1 MKKISFIVLVAMAL
15 VFTFACNTPQSKK
28 STATKQPNIVFIFS
42 DDHAYQAI
50 SAYGGILKD
59 FAITP
64 NIDRIAADGMLFN
77 RCLVTNSI
85 CGPSRAAILSG
96 KYGHLNGFVSN
107 EGGTQFDGSQVT
119 FPKLLQEAGY
129 KTGIVGKW
137 HLGSDPTGF
146 DYWEVLPGQGFY
158 YNPMFKTSEGTHTET
173 GYVTELI
180 TDKAINYIEEAKAEN
195 KPFMLM
201 VQHKAPHREWEPGPQ
216 ELALYKNVTFPE
228 PETLFDNYENRGSAA
243 KEQDMSIEVTMRMDR
258 DLKMF
263 KNEKLGTT
271 ARLNEEQE
279 KAWDEVY
286 DPILNYYN
294 EANLQG
300 KDLVSFKYQR
310 YMQDYLA
317 CIASV
322 DKGVGKVLD
331 YLKEAGLDE
340 NTIIVYSSDQGFY
353 LGEHG
358 WFDKRFMYEESLRTP
373 LIAKWPGI
381 VKPGSIN
388 NDIVSNLDFAQTFLD
403 MAGATFPEE
412 MQGRSIVP
420 ILKGETPAD
429 WRQEHYYH
437 YYEYPSWHMV
447 KRHYGIAT
455 PRYKLI
461 HFYHD
466 VDEWEMYD
474 LQEDPSEMNNI
485 YGQEKYADVQKDL
498 HHRLEKLRVKYQDS
512 DELTQAYLQKSL
524 KRLKHMK

>member
-1 MKKISFIVLVAMAL
+1 MMNRKNPIIMLIATL
-15 VFTFACNTPQSKK
+15 LIFACQPAVKKKTKK
-28 STATKQPNIVFIFS
+28 SKPNIVFIFS

-59 FAITP
+59 YAPTP
-64 NIDRIAADGMLFN
+64 NIDRIATDGMLFN

-85 CGPSRAAILSG
+85 CGPSRATILSG

-107 EGGTQFDGSQVT
+107 EGGTKFDGSQIT
-119 FPKLLQEAGY
+119 FPKLMQEAGY

-137 HLGSDPTGF
+137 HLGSEPTGF

-158 YNPMFKTSEGTHTET
+158 YNPVFNTSSGKHTET

-180 TDKAINYIEEAKAEN
+180 TEKAINYMEEARKEDQ
-195 KPFMLM
+195 PFLLML
-201 VQHKAPHREWEPGPQ
+201 QHKAPHREWEPGPQ
-216 ELALYKNVTFPE
+216 ELELYKDVTFPE
-228 PETLFDNYENRGSAA
+228 PPTLFDTYENRGRAA
-243 KEQDMSIEVTMRMDR
+243 KEQDMSIELTMRLDR
-258 DLKMF
+258 DLKLF
-263 KNEKLGTT
+263 DNEKLGTT
-271 ARLNEEQE
+271 ARLNINQE

-286 DPILNYYN
+286 DPIIDYYN
-294 EANLQG
+294 TANLEG
-300 KDLVSFKYQR
+300 DDLIRFKYQR

-322 DKGVGKVLD
+322 DKGVGRVLD
-331 YLKEAGLDE
+331 YLEEKGLDE
-340 NTIIVYSSDQGFY
+340 NTIVIYSSDQGFY

-373 LIAKWPGI
+373 LLVKWPG
-381 VKPGSIN
+381 VTQAGSIN
-388 NDIVSNLDFAQTFLD
+388 NDLVSNLDFAQTFLEI
-403 MAGATFPEE
+403 AGAAEPEE
-412 MQGRSIVP
+412 MQGSSIVP
-420 ILKGETPAD
+420 LLNGTKPAD
-429 WRQEHYYH
+429 WRSEHYYH

-455 PRYKLI
+455 ERYKLI

-474 LQEDPSEMNNI
+474 LETDPNEMKNI
-485 YGQEKYADVQKDL
+485 YGQANYADVQADL
-498 HHRLEKLRVKYQDS
+498 HQRLEQLRVKYQDS
-512 DELTQAYLQKSL
+512 DELTEEYLQKSL

>member
-1 MKKISFIVLVAMAL
+1 MRKIVSISLMAILFLASCSHGKKPE
-15 VFTFACNTPQSKK
+15 NSK
-28 STATKQPNIVFIFS
+28 KQPNIVFIFS

-59 FAITP
+59 YAPTP
-64 NIDRIAADGMLFN
+64 NIDRIADGGMLFN

-85 CGPSRAAILSG
+85 CGPSRATILSG

-107 EGGTQFDGSQVT
+107 EGGTSFNGDQVT

-137 HLGSDPTGF
+137 HLGSKPTGF

-158 YNPMFKTSEGTHTET
+158 YNPKFDTPNGVHTET

-180 TDKAINYIEEAKAEN
+180 TNKAIEYMNGALADE

-201 VQHKAPHREWEPGPQ
+201 LQHKAPHREWEPGPQ
-216 ELALYKNVTFPE
+216 ELELYKDVVFPE
-228 PETLFDNYENRGSAA
+228 PETLFDDYKNRGRAA
-243 KEQDMSIEVTMRMDR
+243 KEQDMSIEHTMRLDR

-263 KNEKLGTT
+263 EGEKLGTT
-271 ARLNEEQE
+271 ARLNQEQE
-279 KAWDEVY
+279 KAWDKVY
-286 DPILNYYN
+286 DPIISQFIKDNPK
-294 EANLQG
+294 G
-300 KDLVSFKYQR
+300 KDLIRFKYQR

-322 DKGVGKVLD
+322 DKGVGQVLD
-331 YLKEAGLDE
+331 YLKANGLEE
-340 NTIIVYSSDQGFY
+340 NTIVVYSSDQGFY

-373 LIAKWPGI
+373 LIVKWPG
-381 VKPGSIN
+381 VTEPGSVN
-388 NDIVSNLDFAQTFLD
+388 KDLVSNLDFAQTFLD
-403 MAGATFPEE
+403 MAGAKADEE

-420 ILKGETPAD
+420 VLKGETPSD
-429 WRQEHYYH
+429 WRQDHYYH

-447 KRHYGIAT
+447 KRHYGITTA
-455 PRYKLI
+455 RYKLI

-466 VDEWEMYD
+466 VNEWEMYD
-474 LQEDPSEMNNI
+474 LQEDPNELNNL
-485 YGQEKYADVQKDL
+485 YNDMAYAEVQKDL
-498 HHRLEKLRVKYQDS
+498 HIRLERLRKQYGDS
-512 DELTQAYLQKSL
+512 DELTQKYLNDSL
-524 KRLKHMK
+524 NKLKHLE

>member
-1 MKKISFIVLVAMAL
+1 MNRKNPIILLVATL
-15 VFTFACNTPQSKK
+15 LIVACQPAEKK
-28 STATKQPNIVFIFS
+28 KTKKTKPNIVFIFS

-59 FAITP
+59 YAPTP
-64 NIDRIAADGMLFN
+64 NIDRIATDGMLFN

-85 CGPSRAAILSG
+85 CGPSRATILSG

-107 EGGTQFDGSQVT
+107 EGGTKFDGSQIT
-119 FPKLLQEAGY
+119 FPKLLQESGY

-146 DYWEVLPGQGFY
+146 DYWEVLPGQGSY
-158 YNPMFKTSEGTHTET
+158 YNPVFKTAAGEHTET

-180 TDKAINYIEEAKAEN
+180 TEKAINYMEEAREGDQ
-195 KPFMLM
+195 PFLLML
-201 VQHKAPHREWEPGPQ
+201 QHKAPHREWEPGPR
-216 ELALYKNVTFPE
+216 ELALYKDVTFPE
-228 PETLFDNYENRGSAA
+228 PPTLFDTYENRGKAA
-243 KEQDMSIEVTMRMDR
+243 KEQDMSIELTMRLDR
-258 DLKMF
+258 DLKLF
-263 KNEKLGTT
+263 ENEKLGTT
-271 ARLNEEQE
+271 ARLNEQQE
-279 KAWDEVY
+279 EDWDKVY
-286 DPILNYYN
+286 DPIIDYFNNAKL
-294 EANLQG
+294 EGDELIR
-300 KDLVSFKYQR
+300 FKYQR

-331 YLKEAGLDE
+331 YLKEKGLDE
-340 NTIIVYSSDQGFY
+340 NTIVIYSSDQGFY

-373 LIAKWPGI
+373 LLVKWPG
-381 VKPGSIN
+381 VTRPGSVN
-388 NDIVSNLDFAQTFLD
+388 NNLVSNLDFAQTFLEI
-403 MAGATFPEE
+403 AGTAEHDE
-412 MQGRSIVP
+412 MQGQSIVP
-420 ILKGETPAD
+420 LLTGNSPD
-429 WRQEHYYH
+429 NWRMEHYYH

-455 PRYKLI
+455 ERYKLM

-474 LQEDPSEMNNI
+474 LETDPNEMNNI
-485 YGQEKYADVQKDL
+485 YGHASYADVQTDL
-498 HHRLEKLRVKYQDS
+498 HQRLEQLRVKYQDS
-512 DELTQAYLQKSL
+512 DELTEEYLQKSL